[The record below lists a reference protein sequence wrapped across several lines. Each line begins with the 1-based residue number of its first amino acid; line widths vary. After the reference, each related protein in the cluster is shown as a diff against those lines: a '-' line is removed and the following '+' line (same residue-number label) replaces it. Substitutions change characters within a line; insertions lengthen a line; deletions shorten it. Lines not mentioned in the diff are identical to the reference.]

1 MVSRKIK
8 NGILK
13 NNSQINGD
21 YNFEL
26 DSSLFNAILDSISDI
41 LIVINPKDY
50 SIIAAN
56 RGYRRKEGLLT
67 KDIRGKKCY
76 EITHHKNSPCLP
88 PKDKCPMLET
98 LKTRRVARAEHV
110 HYDKNGNTYYSEIIT
125 HPIFDKNGTIKAVVH
140 LSRDITDIK
149 RRQEETK
156 KTMQRLQAL
165 ALRDPHTGLY
175 NYRYLMDRLS
185 TEIEFSSRHSLS
197 LSLIIIDIDYFKSIN
212 DAYGHAAG
220 DRVLVEF
227 SSFLK
232 ALLRRTDILTRY
244 GGEEFVVIMPQT
256 NKRDALSIANRLIAQ
271 INKQIFKVASSFIK
285 IKVSIGIADF
295 SVSNNLVTTK
305 AIFDAA
311 DKALQRAKDAG
322 GNRAAVFSEL
332 YRGKKAKT
340 VSDDYKEDVDVL
352 KRKISKLGQRV
363 DQAVLE
369 SMYAFSKSLEAR
381 DYYTA
386 EHADRMISIA
396 VALGK
401 KLGLSKQSLNNLEKS
416 AVLHDIGKIGISDV
430 ILRKKGKLSPEEY
443 KIIKTHPQIGAEIIR
458 AVHFLKDVV
467 PIVLHHHERLDG
479 LGYPSGLKN
488 GEIPLSARIIAI
500 ADAYQA
506 LTSDRPYRKAYSKK
520 KALEILQKEAGLHFD
535 KKIVDALIEIEKR
548 KK

>member
-1 MVSRKIK
+1 
-8 NGILK
+8 
-13 NNSQINGD
+13 
-21 YNFEL
+21 
-26 DSSLFNAILDSISDI
+26 
-41 LIVINPKDY
+41 
-50 SIIAAN
+50 
-56 RGYRRKEGLLT
+56 
-67 KDIRGKKCY
+67 
-76 EITHHKNSPCLP
+76 
-88 PKDKCPMLET
+88 
-98 LKTRRVARAEHV
+98 
-110 HYDKNGNTYYSEIIT
+110 
-125 HPIFDKNGTIKAVVH
+125 
-140 LSRDITDIK
+140 
-149 RRQEETK
+149 
-156 KTMQRLQAL
+156 
-165 ALRDPHTGLY
+165 
-175 NYRYLMDRLS
+175 
-185 TEIEFSSRHSLS
+185 
-197 LSLIIIDIDYFKSIN
+197 
-212 DAYGHAAG
+212 
-220 DRVLVEF
+220 
-227 SSFLK
+227 
-232 ALLRRTDILTRY
+232 
-244 GGEEFVVIMPQT
+244 
-256 NKRDALSIANRLIAQ
+256 
-271 INKQIFKVASSFIK
+271 
-285 IKVSIGIADF
+285 
-295 SVSNNLVTTK
+295 
-305 AIFDAA
+305 
-311 DKALQRAKDAG
+311 
-322 GNRAAVFSEL
+322 
-332 YRGKKAKT
+332 
-340 VSDDYKEDVDVL
+340 VDVL